1 MRSVYDL
8 DMVNISLPSSIS
20 LIDLKN
26 FIQNVTNNY
35 GEIVDNLSDELI
47 ARYDLDNDG

>member
-1 MRSVYDL
+1 MTFKP
-8 DMVNISLPSSIS
+8 SLWGGFGIS

-47 ARYDLDNDG
+47 AQYDLDDDG